1 MKRMLKILTAALCLA
16 LLCGAVTG
24 CVSSGPEKPTT
35 STEPGAST
43 TVSVRPTDGTTAPA
57 TQPTMPSTAP
67 TEPDDGSRTLL
78 LTTQGGMAFAVKQ
91 ISIYED
97 AELTR
102 LVTVVYTDENGMAGF
117 QVEPGSTCYAKVDY
131 AEGYD
136 TQEIFSVTE
145 PMTHI
150 QLVSQLVDPQDR
162 YNLKLGDIMYA
173 LEYRDWNGNP
183 YRLADAVAAGK
194 TTIIACLDSFL
205 VTFIED
211 TLKNLQMVYETYGD
225 RVDVVLICEDFVSLD
240 RQWLKELELTYP
252 VVMLQRPESWMS
264 YSPIFVIDRYGMFVM
279 RDNQS
284 PVDQVTMDGIITYFT
299 AEDYQQKLFYNRK
312 ELLDCVEGL

>member
-1 MKRMLKILTAALCLA
+1 MTKFMKILAALLFLV
-16 LLCGAVTG
+16 LLCTVVAG
-24 CVSSGPEKPTT
+24 CGPSRMNNPTT
-35 STEPGAST
+35 IPTEPW
-43 TVSVRPTDGTTAPA
+43 DGTTAPA
-57 TQPTMPSTAP
+57 WPTVGTTVPTQTTMPSTAP
-67 TEPDDGSRTLL
+67 TQPDDGSRTLL
-78 LTTQGGMAFAVKQ
+78 LTTQGGIAFVAQQ
-91 ISIYED
+91 ITVYAD

-102 LVTVVYTDENGMAGF
+102 KLAVVRTDEQGMASF
-117 QVEPGSTCYAKVDY
+117 HVEPGSSCYAKVDS
-131 AEGYD
+131 ASGYD
-136 TQEIFSVTE
+136 TQVAFPVME
-145 PMTHI
+145 PVTHI

-194 TTIIACLDSFL
+194 TTIIAYLDSFL

-240 RQWLKELELTYP
+240 RQWLKELGLTYP
-252 VVMLQRPESWMS
+252 VVMLQRPESWMN

-299 AEDYQQKLFYNRK
+299 AEDYRQKLFYDRK